1 MEVNH
6 AVLMK
11 KVMPAITK
19 MTTEEITKRKEQAVR
34 YFQEGYNCA
43 QSVALAY
50 SDKYQ
55 IEPSLLITLAA
66 PFGGG
71 MGRLQEVCGSV
82 TGMFLVLGLEHPV
95 PNAAKD
101 DLSKAARMKN
111 YQAVKSTGLLFKE
124 KMGSYLCHELVK
136 TKEIPHQPDPS
147 DPNFEYY
154 HKKHCG
160 YCVATAAEIVGQEL
174 MLSAIE

>member
-6 AVLMK
+6 AALMK
-11 KVMPAITK
+11 KIMPAITK

-43 QSVALAY
+43 QAVALAY

-55 IEPSLLITLAA
+55 IEPTLLMTLAA

-82 TGMFLVLGLEHPV
+82 TGMFLLLGLEHPV
-95 PNAAKD
+95 PNAATD

-111 YQAVKSTGLLFKE
+111 YQSVKRTGLLFKE

-136 TKEIPHQPDPS
+136 MKEFPQQPDPQ
-147 DPNFEYY
+147 DPNLAYY
-154 HKKHCG
+154 NKEHCG
-160 YCVATAAEIVGQEL
+160 YCVATAAETLGQEL
-174 MLSAIE
+174 MLLTI